1 MPGGEA
7 PKTAPRPARKGSA
20 WKQALGY
27 TPFFIFVAAV
37 GASIYWQWMP
47 GIQAGLNFRQ
57 FLAEMLLILPPAF
70 LLIGLVDVW
79 VSRETIEKQV
89 GTGSGIKGILWVTLL
104 AMFQAGPLYVA
115 FPVAY
120 LLWRKGS
127 SLRNVFIYLSSFS
140 AMKFPLLTFEVG
152 FMGLRFSITRLVF
165 TLPVFIGVGVLM
177 DKLMGKNYFL
187 KNGNPALG
195 AGCRDTGLGGER

>member
-7 PKTAPRPARKGSA
+7 PKAAPRSAKKGSA
-20 WKQALGY
+20 WNQALGY
-27 TPFFIFVAAV
+27 VPFLVFAAV
-37 GASIYWQWMP
+37 VGGSIYWRWMP
-47 GIQAGLNFRQ
+47 GIEAGLNFRQ

-89 GTGSGIKGILWVTLL
+89 GTGSGIKGILWVTML

-120 LLWRKGS
+120 MLWKKGS
-127 SLRNVFIYLSSFS
+127 SMRNVFIYLSSFS
-140 AMKFPLLTFEVG
+140 AMKFPMLTFEVG
-152 FMGLRFSITRLVF
+152 FMGIRFSITRLAF

-177 DKLMGKNYFL
+177 DKLMGENYFL

-195 AGCRDTGLGGER
+195 AGWREPVPGGGR